1 MINYIQLNQNNA
13 DWEEN
18 IIHSSLWDRIHDF
31 FKNIGEKTEEEIIQY
46 LHDTS
51 IQYNID
57 KKQMLQHYFNYVIRE
72 KQENKEYMN
81 AFLDVA
87 KKILH
92 CHEIQMEYMIRFFVS
107 SMKKINSL
115 RRT

>member
-1 MINYIQLNQNNA
+1 MINYIQLNQNNT

-18 IIHSSLWDRIHDF
+18 IIHSTLWKQLDDF
-31 FKNIGEKTEEEIIQY
+31 IREAEEEELIQY

-72 KQENKEYMN
+72 KKENSEYID
-81 AFLDVA
+81 AFLDIS

-92 CHEIQMEYMIRFFVS
+92 CHETHMEYIIRYFVTSMKSIS
-107 SMKKINSL
+107 SM
-115 RRT
+115 R